1 MSAVAIPPQQ
11 QAPHTASLNTPG
23 FFTQAFLELNV
34 FEQCFS
40 SLQSSDSTPSS
51 STPSSTST
59 SEEKLSTSTASLEP
73 PSPGTVIHQKDK
85 TEYTTPVEP
94 DLSLPSPIM
103 EPHVY
108 TVDNRRYSVQESSE
122 IHDSQ
127 YFADRRFSMP
137 DTHTLTWAAMGPE
150 YDNQQAHLRPDNF
163 YLPAQ
168 PTPPIS
174 VHSNSPMNRYN
185 TPLNSTGGVST
196 PPRMHQTPEGPLSP
210 LDGMIGHPD
219 GGLFRPLPGQTTPPA
234 DNDFGG
240 NVQPI
245 DNDYGGNMEM
255 DTQEVLETSMPP
267 EAFESPSSPL
277 QARPSVRKRGIGK
290 PTAAATRKA
299 ATTVKLGPD
308 GKPVEDDRRRKKF
321 LERNRVAASKC
332 RQKKKLWMQ
341 KLEEN
346 ARNAQLHAKSLKEQ
360 VTALKDEM
368 LNLKGMLLKHTGCG
382 CPQIQTY
389 LENEAAKVAQAAQTS
404 LDTMASA
411 SAMEGPTPSTT
422 FSEAANSLLGENDN
436 ILDDEYE
443 FPNGNFSGSFRSSS
457 SGSL

>member
-59 SEEKLSTSTASLEP
+59 SEQKVSTSTASLEP
-73 PSPGTVIHQKDK
+73 PSPRTVIHQKDK

-108 TVDNRRYSVQESSE
+108 TVDNRRYSVQECSE

-137 DTHTLTWAAMGPE
+137 DTHALTWTMNPE

-185 TPLNSTGGVST
+185 TPLKSTGGIST
-196 PPRMHQTPEGPLSP
+196 PPRMRQTPEGPLSP

-240 NVQPI
+240 NIEPI
-245 DNDYGGNMEM
+245 DNDYGGNIEL
-255 DTQEVLETSMPP
+255 DSQEISETSMPP
-267 EAFESPSSPL
+267 ETFECPSSPL
-277 QARPSVRKRGIGK
+277 QARPSIRKRGIGK
-290 PTAAATRKA
+290 PTIAATRKA
-299 ATTVKLGPD
+299 TTTAKLGPD
-308 GKPVEDDRRRKKF
+308 GKPIPPVEDDKRRKKF

-346 ARNAQLHAKSLKEQ
+346 ARNAQLSAKNLREQ

-404 LDTMASA
+404 LDTMNSTT
-411 SAMEGPTPSTT
+411 EGPATT
-422 FSEAANSLLGENDN
+422 FTEASSSMLGENDN
-436 ILDDEYE
+436 ILDDGFE
-443 FPNGNFSGSFRSSS
+443 FGSGSFSGSFRSSS